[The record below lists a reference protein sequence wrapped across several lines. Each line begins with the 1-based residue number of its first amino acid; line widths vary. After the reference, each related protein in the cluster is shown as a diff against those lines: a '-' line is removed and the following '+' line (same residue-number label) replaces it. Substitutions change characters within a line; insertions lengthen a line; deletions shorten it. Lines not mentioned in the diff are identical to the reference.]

1 MTYTKSAVICRAAL
15 ARSPLTMKV
24 YRNGGLMWMFGKR
37 LFSPA
42 TVKFLIDRG
51 EAVQIG
57 NVVRAA

>member
-1 MTYTKSAVICRAAL
+1 MIYTKSAAVCRAAL
-15 ARSPLTMKV
+15 AKSPLTMH
-24 YRNGGLMWMFGKR
+24 RNGMWAFGKR

-57 NVVRAA
+57 NVVRAT